1 MQGRIIG
8 LKAAIGGAALL
19 FLGACVAQYRSH
31 GYVPP
36 EEVLSE
42 IVVGVDSRATVED
55 VVGVPTTTGVQ
66 NDSGFY
72 YVESEVR
79 RFAYKKPEVIDRIVL
94 AISFDQAGVVTN
106 IERYGLQDGRVVP
119 LTRRIT
125 RTTDGDISFIR
136 KLFGNVGRLS
146 AADLLGDG

>member
-36 EEVLSE
+36 EDVLSE
-42 IVVGVDSRATVED
+42 VVVGIDTRTTVED
-55 VVGVPTTTGVQ
+55 VIGAPTTTGVQ

-79 RFAYKKPEVIDRIVL
+79 HYAYKAPEVIDRTVL
-94 AISFDQAGVVTN
+94 AISFDQAGVVSN
-106 IERYGLQDGRVVP
+106 IKRYGLEDGRIVP
-119 LTRRIT
+119 LSTRIT
-125 RTTDGDISFIR
+125 RTNDGDISFIR

-146 AADLLGDG
+146 AADLLGDS